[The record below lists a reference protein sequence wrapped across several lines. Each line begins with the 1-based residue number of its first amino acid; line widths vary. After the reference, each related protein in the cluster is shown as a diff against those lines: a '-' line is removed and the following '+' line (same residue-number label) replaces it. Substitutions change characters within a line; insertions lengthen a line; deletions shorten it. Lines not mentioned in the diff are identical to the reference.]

1 MVDTSSITMTERRLV
16 PIQFLHYK
24 DKIWCDVIPMDVGHI
39 IFDRPL
45 LFDLDVM
52 IYDRSN
58 SCSFNFKGKKIQPP
72 RPNNKSKKKEAT
84 KEKGLNIISPREFF
98 FFFYK

>member
-45 LFDLDVM
+45 LFDLD
-52 IYDRSN
+52 
-58 SCSFNFKGKKIQPP
+58 FNFKGKKIQPP